1 MSDAPSLGVVR
12 DATRDA
18 RRRRD
23 LQVVVTG
30 ACILGMTSILYDLS
44 GVSPATG
51 AFFRCLYALIPLVIV
66 VLVQRRRPHV
76 QPTPGRWVAKAV
88 VAGVFLGIDLVLWH
102 EAIHSIG
109 AGLST
114 VLLNLQVVFVA
125 ILGYVVLR
133 QRITRALLTSMPLL
147 FVGVAL
153 VAGMSTSLTGAN
165 PTVGASF
172 AIIAAGAYAVYIFM
186 MGLATRAAG
195 RTGLPML
202 VSTAATGVTA
212 GLFGVVTGTLDISPP
227 LAAQGW
233 LILLAL
239 VSQVVGW
246 LLVASASQR
255 LPAGN
260 IAASLV
266 LQSASALVFGAV
278 LLSQIPSIVQIVG
291 AMLILAGVVVATRQP
306 VVKLPTPD
314 VGRRME
320 IEA

>member
-1 MSDAPSLGVVR
+1 MSDESSSEVVS
-12 DATRDA
+12 DGTRDV

-51 AFFRCLYALIPLVIV
+51 AFFRCLYAVIPLVIV
-66 VLVQRRRPHV
+66 VLVQRRRPQAH
-76 QPTPGRWVAKAV
+76 PTPGRWVSKAV

-125 ILGYVVLR
+125 ILGYVILR
-133 QRITRALLTSMPLL
+133 QRITRELSRSMPLL

-153 VAGMSTSLTGAN
+153 VAGMSTSLSGAN
-165 PTVGASF
+165 PAVGASY
-172 AIIAAGAYAVYIFM
+172 AIIAAGAYAVYIFV
-186 MGLATRAAG
+186 MGHATRAAG

-202 VSTAATGVTA
+202 VSTVATGITA
-212 GLFGVVTGTLDISPP
+212 GLFGVATGTLDLAPP

-233 LILLAL
+233 LVLLAL

-246 LLVASASQR
+246 LLVASAGQR
-255 LPAGN
+255 LPAGSV
-260 IAASLV
+260 AASLV
-266 LQSASALVFGAV
+266 LQSASALLFGAV
-278 LLSQIPSIVQIVG
+278 LLSQIPSMVQVVG
-291 AMLILAGVVVATRQP
+291 AVLILAGVVVATRQP
-306 VVKLPTPD
+306 AMKSPTPG
-314 VGRRME
+314 VGKRME
-320 IEA
+320 IKA

>member
-1 MSDAPSLGVVR
+1 MSDESSSEVVS
-12 DATRDA
+12 DGTRDV

-51 AFFRCLYALIPLVIV
+51 AFFRCLYAVIPLVIV
-66 VLVQRRRPHV
+66 VLVQRRRPQAH
-76 QPTPGRWVAKAV
+76 PTPGRWVAKAV

-125 ILGYVVLR
+125 ILGYVILR
-133 QRITRALLTSMPLL
+133 QRITRELSRSMPLL

-153 VAGMSTSLTGAN
+153 VAGMSTSLSGAN
-165 PTVGASF
+165 PAVGVSY
-172 AIIAAGAYAVYIFM
+172 AIIAAGAYAVYIFV
-186 MGLATRAAG
+186 MGHATRAAG

-202 VSTAATGVTA
+202 VSTVATGITA
-212 GLFGVVTGTLDISPP
+212 GLFGVATGTLDLAPP

-233 LILLAL
+233 LVLLAL

-246 LLVASASQR
+246 LLVASAGQR
-255 LPAGN
+255 LPAGSV
-260 IAASLV
+260 AASLV
-266 LQSASALVFGAV
+266 LQSASALLFGAV
-278 LLSQIPSIVQIVG
+278 LLSQIPSMVQVVG
-291 AMLILAGVVVATRQP
+291 AVLILAGVVVATRQP
-306 VVKLPTPD
+306 AMKSPTPG
-314 VGRRME
+314 VGKRME
-320 IEA
+320 IKA

>member
-1 MSDAPSLGVVR
+1 MSDDVSSGAAAAGTGDSQ
-12 DATRDA
+12 
-18 RRRRD
+18 RRRD

-30 ACILGMTSILYDLS
+30 ATILGMTSILYDLS
-44 GVSPATG
+44 GTSPATG

-66 VLVQRRRPHV
+66 VLVQRRRPSAH
-76 QPTPGRWVAKAV
+76 PSSGGWVIKAV

-133 QRITRALLTSMPLL
+133 QRITRELLTSMPLL

-165 PTVGASF
+165 PAVGASF
-172 AIIAAGAYAVYIFM
+172 AVIAAGAYAVYIFM

-202 VSTAATGVTA
+202 VSTAATGATA
-212 GLFGVVTGTLDISPP
+212 GLFGVVTGTLDLAPP

-266 LQSASALVFGAV
+266 LQSASALLFGAV

-291 AMLILAGVVVATRQP
+291 AVLILAGVVVATRQP
-306 VVKLPTPD
+306 AVKSPTPG
-314 VGRRME
+314 VGQRTE
-320 IEA
+320 IKA

>member
-1 MSDAPSLGVVR
+1 MSDESSSEVVS
-12 DATRDA
+12 DGTRDV

-51 AFFRCLYALIPLVIV
+51 AFFRCLYAVIPLVIV
-66 VLVQRRRPHV
+66 VLVQRRRPQAH
-76 QPTPGRWVAKAV
+76 PTPGRWVAKAV

-125 ILGYVVLR
+125 ILGYVILR
-133 QRITRALLTSMPLL
+133 QRITRELSRSMPLL

-153 VAGMSTSLTGAN
+153 VAGMSTSLSGAN
-165 PTVGASF
+165 PAVGASY
-172 AIIAAGAYAVYIFM
+172 AIIAAGAYAVYIFV
-186 MGLATRAAG
+186 MGHATRAAG

-202 VSTAATGVTA
+202 VSTVATGITA
-212 GLFGVVTGTLDISPP
+212 GLFGVATGTLDLAPP

-233 LILLAL
+233 LVLLAL

-246 LLVASASQR
+246 LLVASAGQR
-255 LPAGN
+255 LPAGSV
-260 IAASLV
+260 AASLV
-266 LQSASALVFGAV
+266 LQSASALLFGAV
-278 LLSQIPSIVQIVG
+278 LLSQIPSMVQVVG
-291 AMLILAGVVVATRQP
+291 AVLILAGVVVATRQP
-306 VVKLPTPD
+306 AMKSPTPG
-314 VGRRME
+314 VGKRME
-320 IEA
+320 IKA